1 MHGNIIIMGIP
12 GLWKEVKGFMG
23 ITQPKSNLV
32 LFQGKYVG
40 VDASIWSNQAL
51 HNKNSKREIAINFV
65 LSPPVEI
72 LTIISAYLDGL
83 REFYD
88 GFGIILLLIYDGSR
102 NPLKKTTNDAR
113 QKGPEE
119 AATLLRDYAAAT
131 TVFSETE
138 LQSLSVKAVFMR
150 EDVHLAMVEWA
161 ERNHIRY
168 CCAPIEA
175 EWQLLA
181 LEEQSIIDA
190 ILTIDSNILV
200 GGAKMVIIDVDRSV
214 KDATKP
220 NCNVVRYSDVC
231 GIVFLYHFNYIGC
244 ACHCHNSFVTIP
256 LPQFLCLPT
265 IIFAPNPSPCL
276 NFFASTHFLCHNYF
290 SLS

>member
-1 MHGNIIIMGIP
+1 MGIP
-12 GLWKEVKGFMG
+12 GLWKEVKASMG
-23 ITQPKSNLV
+23 ITQPKSNLGQ
-32 LFQGKYVG
+32 FQGKYVG

-51 HNKNSKREIAINFV
+51 HNKNTKREIAVNFV

-72 LTIISAYLDGL
+72 STHISAYLDGL
-83 REFYD
+83 KEFYD
-88 GFGIILLLIYDGSR
+88 GFGLILLLVFDGSR

-119 AATLLRDYAAAT
+119 AATLLREYATAT

-138 LQSLSVKAVFMR
+138 LQSLAVKAVFMR

-181 LEEQSIIDA
+181 MEEQGIIDA
-190 ILTIDSNILV
+190 ILTIDSDILV
-200 GGAKMVIIDVDRSV
+200 GGAKTVIIDVDRSV
-214 KDATKP
+214 KDVTKP
-220 NCNVVRYSDVC
+220 NCNVVRYSDVEGC
-231 GIVFLYHFNYIGC
+231 VRKMFNIVDVMREDVVAAAVWPGSDY
-244 ACHCHNSFVTIP
+244 NSHP
-256 LPQFLCLPT
+256 PGYGPASLMKCLRQT
-265 IIFAPNPSPCL
+265 R
-276 NFFASTHFLCHNYF
+276 FFSGNGEDPG
-290 SLS
+290 S

>member
-1 MHGNIIIMGIP
+1 MGIP

-23 ITQPKSNLV
+23 ITQSKSNLV

-83 REFYD
+83 KEFYD
-88 GFGIILLLIYDGSR
+88 GFGIILPLIYDGSR

-131 TVFSETE
+131 TAFSETE
-138 LQSLSVKAVFMR
+138 L
-150 EDVHLAMVEWA
+150 
-161 ERNHIRY
+161 
-168 CCAPIEA
+168 
-175 EWQLLA
+175 
-181 LEEQSIIDA
+181 
-190 ILTIDSNILV
+190 
-200 GGAKMVIIDVDRSV
+200 
-214 KDATKP
+214 
-220 NCNVVRYSDVC
+220 
-231 GIVFLYHFNYIGC
+231 
-244 ACHCHNSFVTIP
+244 
-256 LPQFLCLPT
+256 
-265 IIFAPNPSPCL
+265 
-276 NFFASTHFLCHNYF
+276 
-290 SLS
+290 